1 MHWLFLL
8 LAFAAFV
15 FAFTTTSMAVLGG
28 CLFAALAFFILW
40 VLGMYQAHVAGV
52 GRDTALMVDPTE
64 LRRLREQAQARRAE
78 AAQDSL
84 P

>member
-1 MHWLFLL
+1 MHWLFLF
-8 LAFAAFV
+8 LAIGAFV
-15 FAFTTTSMAVLGG
+15 FAFTTTSMTVLSG
-28 CLFAALAFFILW
+28 CLALALVFFILW

-52 GRDTALMVDPTE
+52 GRDTSMMVDPAE

-78 AAQDSL
+78 EAQDDA